1 MSALSALDHS
11 TAMPAQADMSP
22 SSADH
27 TADITP
33 QRTHYVSELLGVE
46 NLLDPSARVLLER
59 VRRYCDER
67 IRPVADAYWL
77 RGEFPAEV
85 FAGLAE
91 LGIVGL
97 GSSGH
102 HLLAGLVTIELVRAD
117 LSVSTAFGVHDGLH
131 VGAISRFGSAE
142 QKQRF
147 LPDAQALRTLGAF
160 ALTEPDSG
168 SDISRS
174 MATTARRDGDQWVL
188 NGRKHWI
195 GNGTIADNLIVWAA
209 VEGENA
215 VHGFIV
221 PSTAPGYSAVAID
234 DKISARIIQNA
245 EIELNEVRVGEDRR
259 LPGVTS
265 FRDVNTLLLHS
276 RVWVGWQAVGLQF
289 AALDAAIARSR
300 SRNQFGRPIGSFQLV
315 QEKLARMIGNAS
327 SSLSLMIQLA
337 RAQSD
342 GTATIELA
350 AVAKS
355 SLSLRARETA
365 ALGREIS
372 GGDGIRVRS
381 GAAKVFADTEAVYT
395 YEGSYDMNCLIVGR
409 HVTGHSAFE

>member
-1 MSALSALDHS
+1 MSVVDQSSALPG
-11 TAMPAQADMSP
+11 PADESP
-22 SSADH
+22 SSAGPV
-27 TADITP
+27 ADRP
-33 QRTHYVSELLGVE
+33 AQQTHYVSALLGVE
-46 NLLDPSARVLLER
+46 NLLDASDRTVLDQ
-59 VRRYCDER
+59 VRRYCQER
-67 IRPVADAYWL
+67 IRPVADAFWL
-77 RGEFPAEV
+77 RGEFPREV
-85 FAGLAE
+85 FTGLRE

-97 GSSGH
+97 GSQGRY
-102 HLLAGLVTIELVRAD
+102 LLAGLVTIELARAD
-117 LSVSTAFGVHDGLH
+117 LSLSTAFGVHDGLH
-131 VGAISRFGSAE
+131 VGAISRYGSTE
-142 QKQRF
+142 QKDRF

-174 MATTARRDGDQWVL
+174 MTTTARRDGDQWVL

-195 GNGTIADNLIVWAA
+195 GNGTIADNLVVWAA
-209 VEGENA
+209 VEGEKA

-245 EIELNEVRVGEDRR
+245 EIELTDVRVGEDRR
-259 LPGVTS
+259 LPGVMS

-276 RVWVGWQAVGLQF
+276 RIWVGWQTVGLQF
-289 AALDAAIARSR
+289 AALDAAIARAR
-300 SRNQFGRPIGSFQLV
+300 TRTQFGRPIGSFQLT

-409 HVTGHSAFE
+409 HVTGHSAFG

>member
-1 MSALSALDHS
+1 MSAPDRS
-11 TAMPAQADMSP
+11 TAMPTLADASLP
-22 SSADH
+22 AVDQGADPG
-27 TADITP
+27 TQD
-33 QRTHYVSELLGVE
+33 THYVSELLGVE
-46 NLLDPSARVLLER
+46 NLLDLSDRALLQR
-59 VRRYCDER
+59 VRRYCDQR
-67 IRPVADAYWL
+67 IKPVVDEYWL
-77 RGEFPAEV
+77 RGEFPADV
-85 FAGLAE
+85 FVGLGE

-97 GSSGH
+97 SAQGN
-102 HLLAGLVTIELVRAD
+102 HLLAGLVTIELARAD
-117 LSVSTAFGVHDGLH
+117 LSLSTAFGVHDGLH
-131 VGAISRFGSAE
+131 VGAISRFGSTA
-142 QKQRF
+142 QKDRF
-147 LPDAQALRTLGAF
+147 LPDARALRTLGAF

-168 SDISRS
+168 SDISRA
-174 MATTARRDGDQWVL
+174 MTTTARRDGDHWIL

-195 GNGTIADNLIVWAA
+195 GNGTIADNLVVWAT
-209 VEGENA
+209 VEGEKA

-221 PSTAPGYSAVAID
+221 PSDAPGYTAVAID

-245 EIELNEVRVGEDRR
+245 EIDLTDVRVGEDRR
-259 LPGVTS
+259 LPGVMS
-265 FRDVNTLLLHS
+265 FRDINTLLLHS
-276 RVWVGWQAVGLQF
+276 RIWVGWQTVGLQF
-289 AALDAAIARSR
+289 AALDAAITRART
-300 SRNQFGRPIGSFQLV
+300 RNQFGRPIGSFQLV

-337 RAQSD
+337 RAQTD

-355 SLSLRARETA
+355 TLSLRARETA

-372 GGDGIRVRS
+372 GGDGIRLRS